1 MKVEPIHLRVAGVCV
16 LATAFCAV
24 AGAVVSLSF
33 GLGGQNL
40 PVATREQLVLLAENR
55 VPFLIREW
63 FYLFVAVFA
72 VGEGLGLYFLLR
84 SSPLAIWALVAWI
97 LGLSIGIVEDAAV
110 IALIEQVARMY
121 PVATEASRDS
131 MFFAARLAFETIKIQ
146 QFVANILCSGV
157 GLFLFGVVG
166 LRSKVIPRRL
176 CIIGVLAAVTTGWC
190 FGFCNV
196 VLDSDQ
202 GVVLF
207 ENGFALLVIW
217 DLAVG
222 ILLLS
227 AATKAR

>member
-1 MKVEPIHLRVAGVCV
+1 MKVEPIHLRIAGVCA

-24 AGAVVSLSF
+24 VGAVVSLSF

-40 PVATREQLVLLAENR
+40 PVATSERLVLVAENR

-63 FYLFVAVFA
+63 FYLMVAVFA

-84 SSPLAIWALVAWI
+84 NSSLAIWALVAWM
-97 LGLSIGIVEDAAV
+97 LGLSIRIIEDAAV
-110 IALIEQVARMY
+110 IALIEQVTRMY
-121 PVATEASRDS
+121 PVATEALRDS
-131 MFFAARLAFETIKIQ
+131 MLFTTRLAFETIKIQ

-157 GLFLFGVVG
+157 GLFLFSIAG
-166 LRSKVIPRRL
+166 LRSRLLPRWL
-176 CIIGVLAAVTTGWC
+176 CVVGILAAVTTGWC

-196 VLDSDQ
+196 IFRSEE

-207 ENGFALLVIW
+207 ENGFSLLVIW
-217 DLAVG
+217 DLTVG

-227 AATKAR
+227 SATKST